1 VTSEEIKMM
10 RIAIA
15 VFFSLA
21 PVAGAAPI
29 YRCTSAGAVSY
40 QEQPCESAGARVA
53 LPDSYPEVNR
63 VERDRLL
70 QREAALDARLLKR
83 LELEAAER
91 IARDHRRALEAQ
103 AERDRARP
111 VEPAYVVPFA
121 APFVPRPPR
130 AWRRYHS
137 ALIPR
142 Y

>member
-1 VTSEEIKMM
+1 MSRML

-15 VFFSLA
+15 VFLSLA
-21 PVAGAAPI
+21 PTAGAAPI
-29 YRCTSAGAVSY
+29 YRCTSAGTVSY
-40 QEQPCESAGARVA
+40 QDEPCESAGERIA

-63 VERDRLL
+63 AERDRLL

-83 LELEAAER
+83 AELETAER
-91 IARDHRRALEAQ
+91 IAREHRRVLEAQ

-121 APFVPRPPR
+121 AAFAPRPPR
-130 AWRRYHS
+130 VWPRHYS